1 MANPPGVVCFEGE
14 WEGFESPVTIRPSL
28 ELLENLNA
36 IRFVHR
42 NATTKDEL
50 RHNLDRWLSSRK
62 QGYDFCYL
70 AYHGSPGEL
79 DLVNSERADEDME
92 GLALEDLADM
102 LGTRAEGKIL
112 HFGSCAVLSVP
123 DDRLVDFCRRTKVR
137 AISGYTRQIDWVD
150 SAAFEII
157 AIETLCTAKKLRPA
171 YNRLYGD
178 HPVLAK
184 RLGFKMAT
192 AKWVDD
198 H

>member
-1 MANPPGVVCFEGE
+1 M
-14 WEGFESPVTIRPSL
+14 TIRPSL
-28 ELLENLNA
+28 ELLKSLGK

-42 NATTKDEL
+42 DATTEDEL

-62 QGYDFCYL
+62 QGYEFCYL

-79 DLVNSERADEDME
+79 DLVNADRADEDME
-92 GLALEDLADM
+92 GLTLEGLADM

-112 HFGSCAVLSVP
+112 HFGSCKVLSIP
-123 DDRLVDFCRRTKVR
+123 DEQLIDFCRRTKVR
-137 AISGYTRQIDWVD
+137 AISGYTSEIDWVE

-157 AIETLCTAKKLRPA
+157 AIETLCTATQLKPA
-171 YNRLYGD
+171 YKRLYRD

-184 RLGFKMAT
+184 RLGFRMAT